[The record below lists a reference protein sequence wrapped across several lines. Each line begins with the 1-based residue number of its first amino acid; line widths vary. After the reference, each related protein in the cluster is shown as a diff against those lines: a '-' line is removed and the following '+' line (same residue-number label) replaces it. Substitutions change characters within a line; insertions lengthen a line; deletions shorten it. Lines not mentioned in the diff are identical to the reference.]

1 MHLNQAKIA
10 MMHLLNLLIVGGLD
24 ERFTRA
30 NPKLPHSLVRL
41 TLGWLFPMLDFVMTG
56 DRQIGSQHR
65 EFINTILVNN
75 LSVRA

>member
-1 MHLNQAKIA
+1 MHLDQAKIA
-10 MMHLLNLLIVGGLD
+10 LMHLLDLLITGGLD

-56 DRQIGSQHR
+56 
-65 EFINTILVNN
+65 
-75 LSVRA
+75 